1 MAHGQEN
8 ARVPSETRR
17 WPLRSVLTVIL
28 VALVASGLSLTHLH
42 RASGAR
48 PSTTLVTTSSVTATT
63 STPTTT
69 TTSPANPVGLVAGSV
84 VGPLARLAARAG
96 CGFHELDA
104 ASSTTSS
111 TPTTTNAAT
120 PSTNVGAHVA
130 LSPLGHC
137 RVLEIGDSIGSE
149 LGWALEREIGSVAGL
164 NLVTKGRSS
173 TGLSATWFYNWPQ
186 HLAAQLKEYRPN
198 LVIICLGANDQQG
211 LAVKG
216 GALAF
221 ATQAWRNEYVARVTR
236 MLDIARRAGAY
247 VLWVGLPV
255 MRPVGYNQGVSLLN
269 SLYAKSVATAPG
281 AVFLSTT
288 ALLATPAGHYR
299 ASARV
304 GSSVQVLRATDGIH
318 FSVIGEDIFAT
329 AVVKALSAAFHVP
342 LPLSHPM
349 GISG

>member
-1 MAHGQEN
+1 
-8 ARVPSETRR
+8 VTRR

-48 PSTTLVTTSSVTATT
+48 PSTTLVTTSTGSVTT
-63 STPTTT
+63 SSPTTT
-69 TTSPANPVGLVAGSV
+69 TTSPPGPIGLAAGSV
-84 VGPLARLAARAG
+84 VGPLAALAARAG

-104 ASSTTSS
+104 TTSSTTSS
-111 TPTTTNAAT
+111 TSTTSTT
-120 PSTNVGAHVA
+120 SSTNVAAHVS

-149 LGWALEREIGSVAGL
+149 LGWALQREVGNVAGL

-186 HLAAQLKEYRPN
+186 HLAAQVKEYRPN
-198 LVIICLGANDQQG
+198 LVVICLGANDQQG

-221 ATQAWRNEYVARVTR
+221 ATQAWRDEYVARVTQ

-281 AVFLSTT
+281 AVFLSTS